1 MTPHQILITKGF
13 EIFKLSDLS
22 FSKQIELFH
31 NSKTV
36 IGLHGAGLS
45 NILFCQPDTKIIEIK
60 PSHVGRMYE
69 MLGIKLKLNYIN
81 LTSMTQNIKIDQPNQ
96 LGDINV
102 DLTKLEKLIN

>member
-1 MTPHQILITKGF
+1 M
-13 EIFKLSDLS
+13 
-22 FSKQIELFH
+22 
-31 NSKTV
+31 
-36 IGLHGAGLS
+36 HGAGLS

-81 LTSMTQNIKIDQPNQ
+81 LTSMTSKHKNRPTNQ